1 MCLQNY
7 LIFYL
12 EVIPPLSSFIA
23 LYVTEVGERLGTR
36 PSWRLREG
44 RFTGNSARPPGPRGP
59 PSQPPLPSLQPAA
72 ASLPGPFFSIVLP
85 TADSIVLLREREA
98 PLEKL

>member
-23 LYVTEVGERLGTR
+23 LYVTEVGERLGTS
-36 PSWRLREG
+36 PSWWLREE
-44 RFTGNSARPPGPRGP
+44 RFRGNWGALHLSRT
-59 PSQPPLPSLQPAA
+59 PSLQPAA
-72 ASLPGPFFSIVLP
+72 ASLPGPFFSTVLP
-85 TADSIVLLREREA
+85 TADSVVFLREREA

>member
-23 LYVTEVGERLGTR
+23 LYVTEVGKRHGMR
-36 PSWRLREG
+36 PSWWLREG
-44 RFTGNSARPPGPRGP
+44 RFTGNSARPRGALHLSSP
-59 PSQPPLPSLQPAA
+59 SPPCSQLLLPSQVR
-72 ASLPGPFFSIVLP
+72 FFHTVLP
-85 TADSIVLLREREA
+85 TADFIVFLRERKL